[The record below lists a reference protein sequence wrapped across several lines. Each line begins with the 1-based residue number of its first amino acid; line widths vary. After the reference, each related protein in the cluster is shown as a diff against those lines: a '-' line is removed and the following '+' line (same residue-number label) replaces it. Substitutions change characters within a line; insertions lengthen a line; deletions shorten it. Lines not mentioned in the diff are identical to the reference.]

1 MKKIIA
7 LVIALALCLTAFAA
21 LADDVITVGVI
32 NNPPSESG
40 YRAANVKDF
49 EDVFTAE
56 NGYELKPF
64 YSLEHDPQIA
74 AAKDFITE
82 GVDYLLIS
90 AASTDGWDATLEEA
104 QAAGVKVLLFDRPI
118 NCNPDLYYAGVIS
131 DMYKEGTMAVDWL
144 VAQELPEYNV
154 IHIQGVVTTG
164 ASQGRTAALQAKF
177 DDGSM
182 NCVVQQAGD
191 WSADKAYDIV
201 SSVINAKTPFNVI
214 YAENDDMARG
224 AIKALDDN
232 NITHGVDG
240 DVIVMGYDCVKENMR
255 QLLAGLQNYDGQCSP
270 FQAKVLDD
278 LIKKI
283 EAGED
288 ISGLLNENKQII
300 SDEKGFDAKTIT
312 AEDVETYGLGD

>member
-1 MKKIIA
+1 MKKILA
-7 LVIALALCLTAFAA
+7 LVLALVMVLCAASALAEG
-21 LADDVITVGVI
+21 IKVGII

-56 NGYELKPF
+56 NGYETKTF
-64 YSLEHDPQIA
+64 FSKEHDPQIA

-104 QAAGVKVLLFDRPI
+104 SEAGVKVLLFDREI
-118 NCNPDLYYAGVIS
+118 YCDKELFIAGVVS
-131 DMYKEGTMAVDWL
+131 DMEKEGKMAVDWL
-144 VAQELPEYNV
+144 AAQELPEYNV
-154 IHIQGVVTTG
+154 IHIQGVVTSA
-164 ASQGRTAALQAKF
+164 ASQGRTKFLQEKF
-177 DDGSM
+177 DEGAM

-232 NITHGVDG
+232 NITHGIEG

-255 QLLAGLQNYDGQCSP
+255 LLKAGLQNYDGQCSP

-312 AEDVETYGLGD
+312 DEDVGNSYAE

>member
-1 MKKIIA
+1 MKKLVA
-7 LVIALALCLTAFAA
+7 LLIALALCLTAFSA
-21 LADDVITVGVI
+21 LADGLITIGII

-49 EDVFTAE
+49 ENVFTAE

-64 YSLEHDPQIA
+64 FSKEHDPQIS

-90 AASTDGWDATLEEA
+90 AASTKGWDATLEEA
-104 QAAGVKVLLFDRPI
+104 KAAGVKVLLFDREI
-118 NCNPDLYYAGVIS
+118 EGDTDLYIAGVVS
-131 DMYKEGTMAVDWL
+131 DMVKEGQMAVDWL
-144 VAQELPEYNV
+144 VAQNLPEYNV
-154 IHIQGVVTTG
+154 IHIQGVVTSA

-191 WSADKAYDIV
+191 WSTDTAYDIV
-201 SSVINAKTPFNVI
+201 CSVINAKTPFNVI

-224 AIKALDDN
+224 AIKALDEN

-255 QLLAGLQNYDGQCSP
+255 LLKAGLQNYDGQCSP
-270 FQAKVLDD
+270 FQAAVLDGI
-278 LIKKI
+278 IKKV
-283 EAGED
+283 EAGEA
-288 ISGLLNENKQII
+288 IEGLNEKKQII
-300 SDEKGFDAKTIT
+300 SEEQGFDAKTIT
-312 AEDVETYGLGD
+312 DEDVEKYGLGD

>member
-1 MKKIIA
+1 MKKLLA
-7 LVIALALCLTAFAA
+7 LVLALVMVLCAASA
-21 LADDVITVGVI
+21 LADGIKVGII

-49 EDVFTAE
+49 ETVFTAE
-56 NGYELKPF
+56 NGYDMKPF
-64 YSLEHDPQIA
+64 YSKEHDPQIS

-90 AASTDGWDATLEEA
+90 AASTEGWDATLQEA
-104 QAAGVKVLLFDRPI
+104 KDAGVKVLLFDREI
-118 NCNPDLYYAGVIS
+118 YCDKDLYYAGVVS
-131 DMYKEGTMAVDWL
+131 DMNKEGQMAVDWL
-144 VAQELPEYNV
+144 VAQALPEYNV
-154 IHIQGVVTTG
+154 IHIQGVVTSA

-182 NCVVQQAGD
+182 KCVVQQAGD
-191 WSADKAYDIV
+191 WSTDKAYDIV

-240 DVIVMGYDCVKENMR
+240 DVVVMGYDCVKENMR
-255 QLLAGLQNYDGQCSP
+255 LLLAGLQNYDGQCSP
-270 FQAKVLDD
+270 FQAKVLDE

-288 ISGLLNENKQII
+288 ISGMLNENKQII